1 MRDVVI
7 YYQRTAFYEH
17 VGAIVLAN
25 MWECVCVCVWGGG
38 GGGGVLVVPAL
49 IITDDISDGM
59 WCIHVNDQ
67 NS

>member
-1 MRDVVI
+1 M
-7 YYQRTAFYEH
+7 
-17 VGAIVLAN
+17 
-25 MWECVCVCVWGGG
+25 CVCVCVCV

-49 IITDDISDGM
+49 IITDDISDRM